1 MIRAEKEKFVES
13 LKGEFGE
20 MRNAFLVG
28 FQGLNVQQI
37 NDLRRKIKATSSHMK
52 VLKNRLA
59 ARATVGTPLA
69 ELAPHFEGPLAM
81 AYNSGEPATLA
92 KVLVEFA
99 KANPQLVFRA
109 GVAETRSIDAA
120 TFETL
125 ASLPTREAL
134 VARVLGLFK
143 SPQQRLLRVLSS
155 PLHNLLAV
163 LKQLEAAK
171 SKQG

>member
-1 MIRAEKEKFVES
+1 MIRAEKQKFVES
-13 LKGEFGE
+13 LKGEFRE
-20 MRNAFLVG
+20 TSNAFLIG

-37 NDLRRKIKATSSHMK
+37 NDLRRRVKKTSSQIK

-59 ARATVGTPLA
+59 VRATAGTPLA
-69 ELAPHFEGPLAM
+69 ELAPHFQGPLAM
-81 AYNSGEPATLA
+81 AYNSGEPAALA

-99 KANPQLVFRA
+99 KENPQLVFRA
-109 GVAETRSIDAA
+109 GVAEARSIDAA

-125 ASLPTREAL
+125 ANLPSREAL
-134 VARVLGLFK
+134 VARLLGLFK

-171 SKQG
+171 SK

>member
-1 MIRAEKEKFVES
+1 MIRAEKQKFVES
-13 LKGEFGE
+13 LKGEFRE
-20 MRNAFLVG
+20 TSNAFLIG

-37 NDLRRKIKATSSHMK
+37 NDLRRRVKKTSSQIK

-59 ARATVGTPLA
+59 ARATADTPLA
-69 ELAPHFEGPLAM
+69 ELAPHFQGPLAM
-81 AYNSGEPATLA
+81 AYNSGEPAALA

-99 KANPQLVFRA
+99 KENPQLVFRA
-109 GVAETRSIDAA
+109 GVAEARSIDAA

-125 ASLPTREAL
+125 ANLPSREAL
-134 VARVLGLFK
+134 VARLLGLFK